1 MRLEFINRV
10 KPGDVLGRNI
20 FSEKGQVLLKS
31 GIKLTQVYINRLRN
45 LGVLYVYVEDARLE
59 DVVVEDEK
67 LMKLKQTT
75 MKSMVNITKNIH
87 DFNGRKLKDSFSEVE
102 EMVNYIIN
110 MGDVNK
116 SLYDIKTYDNYT
128 YVHSLDTCIMTA
140 FLGMSS
146 GLNESELKEISI
158 GAILHDIGKIKIPNN
173 IINKKGKLT
182 DKEFEEIKKH
192 PIYGKEM
199 LVKNL
204 AIPNNIIKIVEQHH
218 ERIDGNGYPYG
229 LKGNQICKNAK
240 IVCICDVYDAVT
252 NDRCYRKK
260 FTPNDAYELI
270 LSGSGVMFDEEL
282 VRNFKNTFAIYP
294 LGCRVKLSNGETGY
308 VIRQNR
314 GLPDRPVVRIFYDS
328 LDKNNNSYYEMDLLN
343 NPNIVIECVSL

>member
-31 GIKLTQVYINRLRN
+31 GIKLTQGYINKLRN

-75 MKSMVNITKNIH
+75 MKSMANITKNIH
-87 DFNGRKLKDSFSEVE
+87 DFNGKKLKDSFNEVE
-102 EMVNYIIN
+102 EMINYIIN

-146 GLNESELKEISI
+146 GLNELELKEISI

-182 DKEFEEIKKH
+182 DEEFEEIKKH
-192 PIYGKEM
+192 PIYGREM

-204 AIPNNIIKIVEQHH
+204 AISNNIIKIVEQHH

-229 LKGNQICKNAK
+229 LKGSQICKNAK
-240 IVCICDVYDAVT
+240 IVCICDVYDAVS

-328 LDKNNNSYYEMDLLN
+328 LNKSNNSYYEMDLLN
-343 NPNIVIECVSL
+343 NPNIVIECVAL

>member
-31 GIKLTQVYINRLRN
+31 GIKLTQGYINKLRN

-75 MKSMVNITKNIH
+75 MKSMANITKNVH
-87 DFNGRKLKDSFSEVE
+87 DFNGKKLKDSFNEVE
-102 EMVNYIIN
+102 EMINYIIN

-146 GLNESELKEISI
+146 GLNELELKEISI

-182 DKEFEEIKKH
+182 DEEFEEIKKH
-192 PIYGKEM
+192 PIYGREM

-204 AIPNNIIKIVEQHH
+204 AISNNIIKIVEQHH

-229 LKGNQICKNAK
+229 LKGSQICKNAK
-240 IVCICDVYDAVT
+240 IVCICDVYDAVS

-328 LDKNNNSYYEMDLLN
+328 LNKSNNSYYEMDLLN
-343 NPNIVIECVSL
+343 NPNIVIECVAL